1 MANVVST
8 QVETA
13 QGALRG
19 ALTSTGLR
27 AFRAIPYAAPPVGN
41 LRFRAPQ
48 PPLRW
53 TGVRNAMH
61 HGPVAPQRISQY
73 YSGAGPD
80 TDQSEDCL
88 TLSVLTP
95 AARPA
100 ASPATSEA
108 SGATEQASTASSMPD
123 AGPDAAASAAP
134 SQGAPSP
141 RPVIV
146 WFHGGAFVRGAGSA
160 PAYAGDA
167 LVERGD
173 VVLVTVNYRLGAL
186 GFLDFSQFSSPQR
199 AFDSNLGL
207 RDMVAALEWVQQNIA
222 AFGGDPSN
230 VTIAGQ
236 SAGATAVTTLMC
248 VPSAA
253 GLFHRAIAQSPAVAA
268 VYGRDRAA
276 GWARD
281 FINWLHT
288 AESLAVDA
296 LLAAPP
302 TELVAAANRLVALTQ
317 VETPGAMAMS
327 PVVDGDFLPEH
338 PIDVLA
344 AGRAHPVPLLIGS
357 TKHEG
362 ALFATARPGLL
373 PISAESINLMFEIT
387 DPGAQLKVL
396 SAYPGYPSKRARAQ
410 LVGDAAFW
418 VPGVQAAEG
427 HTTIAPTFVYRYDFT
442 TPALNLKGHGATHG
456 TDLLPVFGNLHS
468 SRGRAATMLG
478 GAEELAGVSERMQ
491 DQWLAFAR
499 TGQAGWPVYDDVD
512 RPTRIFS
519 TSDRLISDPGR
530 ERRRAWDSVA
540 TYR

>member
-13 QGALRG
+13 QGILRG
-19 ALTSTGLR
+19 ALTPTGLR
-27 AFRAIPYAAPPVGN
+27 AFRAIPYAEPPVGN
-41 LRFRAPQ
+41 LRFRAPR
-48 PPLRW
+48 PPRPW
-53 TGVRNAMH
+53 VGIRNAMH
-61 HGPVAPQRISQY
+61 NGPVAPQRISQY
-73 YSGAGPD
+73 HSAAGPD

-88 TLSVLTP
+88 TLNVLTP
-95 AARPA
+95 ADAAPESSTDPAPA
-100 ASPATSEA
+100 AKHAA
-108 SGATEQASTASSMPD
+108 
-123 AGPDAAASAAP
+123 PDAAPSAGP
-134 SQGAPSP
+134 L

-146 WFHGGAFVRGAGSA
+146 WFHGGAFVRGTGSA

-173 VVLVTVNYRLGAL
+173 VIVVTVNYRLGAL
-186 GFLDFSQFSSPQR
+186 GFLDFTQYSSPQR
-199 AFDSNLGL
+199 IFESNLGL

-222 AFGGDPSN
+222 AFGGDAAN
-230 VTIAGQ
+230 VTIAGE

-253 GLFHRAIAQSPAVAA
+253 GLFHRAIAQSPAVGG
-268 VYGRDRAA
+268 VYSTERAA

-288 AESLAVDA
+288 TESLAVDA
-296 LLAAPP
+296 LLGAPP
-302 TELVAAANRLVALTQ
+302 TELVAAATRLMALTLL
-317 VETPGAMAMS
+317 ETPGALCMS

-338 PIDVLA
+338 PIDVLST
-344 AGRAHPVPLLIGS
+344 GRAHPVPLLIGS

-362 ALFATARPGLL
+362 ALFATSRPGLL

-418 VPGVQAAEG
+418 VPGVQAAQG
-427 HTTIAPTFVYRYDFT
+427 HTTVAPTFAYRYDFT

-456 TDLLPVFGNLHS
+456 TDLLAVFGNLSS

-478 GAEELAGVSERMQ
+478 GAPELAEVSARMQ
-491 DQWLAFAR
+491 DHWLTFAR
-499 TGQAGWPVYDDVD
+499 TGEVSWPAYDDVD
-512 RPTRIFS
+512 RPTKIFN
-519 TSDRLISDPGR
+519 TTDRLISDPGR
-530 ERRRAWDSVA
+530 ERRRAWDGVA

>member
-13 QGALRG
+13 QGILRG
-19 ALTSTGLR
+19 ALTPTGLR
-27 AFRAIPYAAPPVGN
+27 AFRAIPYAEPPVGN

-48 PPLRW
+48 PPERW
-53 TGVRNAMH
+53 TGIRNAMH
-61 HGPVAPQRISQY
+61 YGPVAPQRISQY
-73 YSGAGPD
+73 HSAAGPD

-88 TLSVLTP
+88 TLNILTP
-95 AARPA
+95 APTQSDDVPA
-100 ASPATSEA
+100 APGS
-108 SGATEQASTASSMPD
+108 D
-123 AGPDAAASAAP
+123 AGDTL
-134 SQGAPSP
+134 

-146 WFHGGAFVRGAGSA
+146 WFHGGGFVRGTGSA
-160 PAYAGDA
+160 PAYAGDS
-167 LVERGD
+167 LVEGGD

-186 GFLDFSQFSSPQR
+186 GFLDFTQFSSPQR
-199 AFDSNLGL
+199 TFESNLGL

-268 VYGRDRAA
+268 VYGTDRAA

-288 AESLAVDA
+288 TESLAVDA
-296 LLAAPP
+296 LLGAPT
-302 TELVAAANRLVALTQ
+302 TELVAAATRLMALSHL
-317 VETPGAMAMS
+317 ETPGALCMS

-338 PIDVLA
+338 PIDVLTT
-344 AGRAHPVPLLIGS
+344 GRAHPVPLLIGS

-362 ALFATARPGLL
+362 ALFATARTSLL
-373 PISAESINLMFEIT
+373 PISSESINLMFEIT

-396 SAYPGYPSKRARAQ
+396 SAYPGYPSRRARAQ
-410 LVGDAAFW
+410 LVGDGAFW

-427 HTTIAPTFVYRYDFT
+427 HTTVAPTFVYRYDFT

-456 TDLLPVFGNLHS
+456 TDLLPVFGNLDS

-478 GAEELAGVSERMQ
+478 GAEELAAVSARMQ
-491 DQWLAFAR
+491 EHWLTFAR
-499 TGQAGWPVYDDVD
+499 TGQVSWPVYDDLD
-512 RPTRIFS
+512 RPTKIFA
-519 TSDRLISDPGR
+519 TADRLISDPGR
-530 ERRRAWDSVA
+530 ERRRAWDGVA